1 MEIYE
6 EGKARIKFNSQSFLN
21 PKAQL
26 SRDLSVAFV
35 KYKTKIN
42 PKATVIDTTS
52 ATGIR
57 GIRYYKEG
65 GAKEICMLEINNS
78 AFKDL
83 KGNMNYNKMNKDSNV
98 RYYNTSIQ
106 EFANSSV
113 RESFDIIDLDPFGS
127 AAPNLTDIMK
137 LARDKSSLMI
147 TATDVAVL
155 CGAHY
160 KACLKTYFAQPLHNA
175 LCHEVG
181 IRILLGYIARIAS
194 LFNFGIEPEISIS
207 YLHYVRLFLKL
218 DHGAAAAVK
227 NYESIGYALYCK
239 ACGNFALNSPIPHSL
254 NCNVCGH
261 EYSIA
266 GPLWV
271 GRIQD
276 KTVINGVKEV
286 MSQDKVKND
295 EMTFMSNLSSE
306 LDTPLYYSIPAL
318 TKMMN
323 VESVSYDR
331 LKEELQSQGHSIS
344 KTHMNKESIKTD
356 AGISEVKAA
365 ILKVL
370 KSRNMIN

>member
-6 EGKARIKFNSQSFLN
+6 EGKARIKFNSKSFLN

-35 KYKTKIN
+35 KYITKVN
-42 PKATVIDTTS
+42 PDATAIDTTS

-65 GAKEICMLEINNS
+65 EVKEICMLEINQS
-78 AFKDL
+78 AFNDL
-83 KGNMNYNKMNKDSNV
+83 KGNLHYNKMDKDRNV
-98 RYYNTSIQ
+98 KYYNQSIQ
-106 EFANSSV
+106 EFANSSM
-113 RESFDIIDLDPFGS
+113 RENFDLIDLDPFGS

-137 LARDKSSLMI
+137 LSKDKSHLMI

-160 KACLKTYFAQPLHNA
+160 KACLKTYFAQPLHNE

-181 IRILLGYIARIAS
+181 IRILLGYIARTAS

-207 YLHYVRLFLKL
+207 YLHYIRIFLKL
-218 DHGAAAAVK
+218 NHGAAFAVK
-227 NYESIGYALYCK
+227 NYENIGYALYCK
-239 ACGNFALNSPIPHSL
+239 ACGNFTLNSPLPHSL
-254 NCNVCGH
+254 NCNICGH

-276 KTVINGVKEV
+276 KKVIEGVKEI
-286 MSQDKVKND
+286 MSYDKVKKD
-295 EMTFMSNLSSE
+295 EITFISNLSNE
-306 LDTPLYYSIPAL
+306 IDTPLYYSIPVL

-323 VESVSYDR
+323 VESVSYDK
-331 LKEELQSQGHSIS
+331 LKDELQSQGYSVS

-356 AGISEVKAA
+356 AGISELKSA
-365 ILKVL
+365 ILKAL
-370 KSRNMIN
+370 KKT